1 MPRSGL
7 NPSGVSSVAAY
18 VKTLGRVETEDIASF
33 WRSPVNSNSVSRR
46 RFLQSA
52 GAAAIWVPTSVK
64 GYTSAEMRSLGSAGV
79 MELDVSKWELDTPA
93 LCVDL
98 DALEANLATMQ
109 QTVSRNGIASRPH
122 AKTHKCPA
130 IARLQVESGSVG
142 ICTAKVSEAVAMF
155 EHGIDQIL
163 LTTTNVTPFKISR
176 AMSLR
181 KWCPGFVQATDAPG
195 NARDLSEAAQAA
207 GIVADVVVDV
217 DPGGHRTGINAGE
230 PALEL
235 AQLVDQLPGLRL
247 RGMLCYDGGSQHVK
261 GFEARKTQTL
271 ERLAPATETLAL
283 MQRSG
288 LNTEI
293 FSGGGTGTYNID
305 HETPGITDVQVGSY
319 VFMDAQY
326 MAIGGATD
334 AEVYSDFQASLT
346 ILTTVL
352 NDQYE
357 GRVTTD
363 AGAKACTINRPW
375 PIVKGETG
383 MSYTSGSDEFGTL
396 RYDDPSRTYRVG
408 DKLELIVSH
417 CDPVVNLY
425 DQMYAIRNDRVEAVW
440 RIAARGMST

>member
-1 MPRSGL
+1 MRD
-7 NPSGVSSVAAY
+7 SS
-18 VKTLGRVETEDIASF
+18 L
-33 WRSPVNSNSVSRR
+33 SRR

-52 GAAAIWVPTSVK
+52 GAAAVAVPMSIK
-64 GYTSAEMRSLGSAGV
+64 GFTAAEMRGFDATDV
-79 MELDVSKWELDTPA
+79 MEADISKWELDTPA

-98 DALEANLATMQ
+98 DALEANLATLQ
-109 QTVSRNGIASRPH
+109 QTVVRNGIASRPH

-130 IARLQVESGSVG
+130 IARLQIENGSVG
-142 ICTAKVSEAVAMF
+142 ICTAKVGEAVAMY
-155 EHGIDQIL
+155 EHGIDEIL
-163 LTTTNVTPFKISR
+163 MTTINATLFKITR
-176 AMSLR
+176 AMNLR
-181 KWCPGFVQATDAPG
+181 RQCSGFIQATDPPG
-195 NARDLSEAAQAA
+195 NARDLAAAAEAL
-207 GIVADVVVDV
+207 GIVADVVVDI
-217 DPGGHRTGINAGE
+217 DSGGHRTGVTPGQ

-247 RGMLCYDGGSQHVK
+247 QGMLCYDGGSQHVK
-261 GFEARKTQTL
+261 GFDTRRARTL
-271 ERLAPATETLAL
+271 ERLVPATETYDL

-288 LNTEI
+288 LNTGI

-305 HETPGITDVQVGSY
+305 HETRGLTDIQVGSY

-326 MAIGGATD
+326 LAIGGSGSD
-334 AEVYSDFQASLT
+334 LYSDFDTSLT

-352 NDQYE
+352 NAQYE

-363 AGAKACTINRPW
+363 AGAKACTINQPW

-396 RYDDPSRTYRVG
+396 RYDDPSRTYKLG

-425 DQMYAIRNDRVEAVW
+425 DQMYAVRNDRVEAVW
-440 RIAARGMST
+440 RIAARGMSA

>member
-1 MPRSGL
+1 MR
-7 NPSGVSSVAAY
+7 
-18 VKTLGRVETEDIASF
+18 ESF
-33 WRSPVNSNSVSRR
+33 FSRR

-52 GAAAIWVPTSVK
+52 GVAAVGIPTSIK
-64 GYTSAEMRSLGSAGV
+64 GFTTAEMRAFDATAV
-79 MELDVSKWELDTPA
+79 MEADISKWELDTPA

-98 DALEANLATMQ
+98 DALEANLATLQ
-109 QTVSRNGIASRPH
+109 QTVTRNGIASRPH

-130 IARLQVESGSVG
+130 IARLQIENGSVG
-142 ICTAKVSEAVAMF
+142 ICTAKVGEAVAMY
-155 EHGIDQIL
+155 EHGIDEIL
-163 LTTTNVTPFKISR
+163 MTTINATPFKITR
-176 AMSLR
+176 AMNLR
-181 KWCPGFVQATDAPG
+181 RQCSGFIQATDTPG
-195 NARDLSEAAQAA
+195 NARDLSEAAQAL
-207 GIVADVVVDV
+207 GIVADVVVDI
-217 DPGGHRTGINAGE
+217 DSGGHRTGITPGQ

-235 AQLVDQLPGLRL
+235 AQLIDQLPGLRL

-261 GFEARKTQTL
+261 GFDTRRARTL
-271 ERLAPATETLAL
+271 ERLVPATETYDL

-288 LNTEI
+288 LNTGI

-305 HETPGITDVQVGSY
+305 HEVRGLTDIQVGSY

-326 MAIGGATD
+326 LAIGGSGSD
-334 AEVYSDFQASLT
+334 VYSDFDTSLT

-352 NDQYE
+352 NAQYD

-363 AGAKACTINRPW
+363 AGAKACTINQPW

-396 RYDDPSRTYRVG
+396 RYDDPSRTYKLG

-425 DQMYAIRNDRVEAVW
+425 DQMYAVRNDRVEAVW
-440 RIAARGMST
+440 RIAARGMSA